1 MLLPDTPRGPTW
13 TPEHLNTCLARY
25 VARLPKPARLRFFET
40 WERKHGRMSAAR
52 LNDAARA
59 AYRLL
64 SSGSKSAQ
72 P

>member
-1 MLLPDTPRGPTW
+1 MLLPDIPRGHTW

-25 VARLPKPARLRFFET
+25 VALLPKPARLRFFET
-40 WERKHGRMSAAR
+40 WERRHGRASAAR
-52 LNDAARA
+52 LNEAAKA

-64 SSGSKSAQ
+64 SSGSRSAQ

>member
-1 MLLPDTPRGPTW
+1 M
-13 TPEHLNTCLARY
+13 
-25 VARLPKPARLRFFET
+25 RFFET
-40 WERKHGRMSAAR
+40 WERKHGRTSAAR
-52 LNDAARA
+52 LNEAAKA

>member
-40 WERKHGRMSAAR
+40 WERRHGRMSAAR
-52 LNDAARA
+52 LNTAALD

-64 SSGSKSAQ
+64 SSGSRSAQ

>member
-25 VARLPKPARLRFFET
+25 VARLPKPARLRFFEA
-40 WERKHGRMSAAR
+40 WERRHGRTSAAR
-52 LNDAARA
+52 LNEAAKA
-59 AYRLL
+59 AYLLL

>member
-1 MLLPDTPRGPTW
+1 MLLPDIPRGPTW
-13 TPEHLNTCLARY
+13 TPEHLNACLARF

-40 WERKHGRMSAAR
+40 WERRHGRASAAN
-52 LNDAARA
+52 LNRSALE

-64 SSGSKSAQ
+64 SSGSRSAQ

>member
-1 MLLPDTPRGPTW
+1 MLLPDIPRGPTW

-40 WERKHGRMSAAR
+40 WERKRGRASAAK
-52 LNDAARA
+52 LNKAALE

>member
-1 MLLPDTPRGPTW
+1 MLLPDIPRGPTW

-25 VARLPKPARLRFFET
+25 VAQMPKPARLRFFET
-40 WERKHGRMSAAR
+40 WERKHGRASAAK
-52 LNDAARA
+52 LNKAALE

>member
-1 MLLPDTPRGPTW
+1 MLFPEIERGPTW
-13 TPEHLNTCLARY
+13 TTEHLNTCLARY

-40 WERKHGRMSAAR
+40 WERRHGRASAAN
-52 LNDAARA
+52 LNRSALE

>member
-1 MLLPDTPRGPTW
+1 MLLPDIPRGPTW

-25 VARLPKPARLRFFET
+25 VAQMPKPARLRFFET
-40 WERKHGRMSAAR
+40 WERKHGRASAAR
-52 LNDAARA
+52 LNEVAKA
-59 AYRLL
+59 AYLLL

>member
-1 MLLPDTPRGPTW
+1 MLLPDIPRGPTW
-13 TPEHLNTCLARY
+13 TTEHLQACLARH
-25 VARLPKPARLRFFET
+25 VARLPRIDRMRFFEA
-40 WERKHGRMSAAR
+40 WERRHGRASAAK
-52 LNDAARA
+52 LNDAAKA

>member
-1 MLLPDTPRGPTW
+1 MLLPDIPRGHTW

-52 LNDAARA
+52 LNTAALD

>member
-1 MLLPDTPRGPTW
+1 MLLPDIPRGPTW

-25 VARLPKPARLRFFET
+25 VALLPKPARLRFFEA
-40 WERKHGRMSAAR
+40 WECKRGRASAAK
-52 LNDAARA
+52 LNKAALE

-64 SSGSKSAQ
+64 SSGSRSAQ

>member
-1 MLLPDTPRGPTW
+1 MLLPDIPRGPTW
-13 TPEHLNTCLARY
+13 TTEHLQACLARY

-52 LNDAARA
+52 LNTAALD